1 MSLPCP
7 RCSSES
13 VIKDGTTE
21 LGGQRFR
28 CCRCRRRF
36 TRRSSSAFSGRG
48 FPDDIIALAVR
59 WYVRYRLSYAEVS
72 EWLAERG
79 ILVDQSTIYRWV
91 QRFLPLFG
99 EAARKHRDPVG
110 LDWRVDETYA
120 RIRGRWH
127 YIYRAI
133 DGHGQIVDAYVS
145 PTRDMVAA
153 RKFFERAIASG
164 GTTPRRVITD
174 KAGAYPSALA
184 AAVPGVLHRT
194 GRYRTNGIERDH
206 GFLKERL
213 RPMRG
218 LKSRRS
224 AAVFVVGHALVRNI
238 GRNFYRVTEAPKRLT
253 LAWSWTRLAEAI

>member
-1 MSLPCP
+1 LT
-7 RCSSES
+7 
-13 VIKDGTTE
+13 KDGTTQ

-28 CCRCRRRF
+28 CGQCGRRF
-36 TRRSSSAFSGRG
+36 TRRSSSAFSGRA

-59 WYVRYRLSYAEVS
+59 WYVRYRLSYADVS

-79 ILVDQSTIYRWV
+79 VLVDQSTIYRWV
-91 QRFLPLFG
+91 QHFLPLFG

-110 LDWRVDETYA
+110 PDRRVDETYA
-120 RIRGRWH
+120 RIRGGWH

-153 RKFFERAIASG
+153 RTFFEWAIASS
-164 GTTPRRVITD
+164 GTTPHRVITD
-174 KAGAYPSALA
+174 KAATYPPALS
-184 AAVPGVLHRT
+184 AAVPGALHRT

-218 LKSRRS
+218 LTSVAS
-224 AAVFVVGHALVRNI
+224 AAIFTSGHALMRNI
-238 GRNFYRVTEAPKRLT
+238 RRGFYRLVESVPQRLVF
-253 LAWSWTRLAEAI
+253 AWTWSRLAEAV

>member
-1 MSLPCP
+1 M
-7 RCSSES
+7 
-13 VIKDGTTE
+13 
-21 LGGQRFR
+21 
-28 CCRCRRRF
+28 RRRF
-36 TRRSSSAFSGRG
+36 TRRSTSAFSGRG

-79 ILVDQSTIYRWV
+79 VLVDQSTLYRWV

-99 EAARKHRDPVG
+99 EAARKHRAPVG
-110 LDWRVDETYA
+110 PDWRVDETYA

-127 YIYRAI
+127 FIYRAI

-145 PTRDMVAA
+145 STRDMVAA
-153 RKFFERAIASG
+153 RRFFERAIAFR

-174 KAGAYPSALA
+174 KAATYPPALA

-194 GRYRTNGIERDH
+194 GRFRTNGVERDH

-218 LKSRRS
+218 LKCVAS
-224 AAVFVVGHALVRNI
+224 AAIFTRGHALMRNI
-238 GRNFYRVTEAPKRLT
+238 RRGFYRIVESVPQRLVA
-253 LAWSWTRLAEAI
+253 AWTWIRLAEAV